1 MFEKH
6 ELTGYLSMFF
16 YHHFLC
22 FKVNKLLKNKC
33 NQFRKGI
40 FVYAIYS
47 AVGFLSFS
55 ASFVFAADRDKSTG
69 HSSQAVSNSAPSGV
83 AEEFDLKKL
92 WDEMR
97 LNNPQL
103 VQARESYLAAKAMAP
118 QASALNNPQIGL
130 QWNNMGLNSPA
141 ALGRAP
147 AGAYTLTQAFSFPGK
162 KTMAGDIADKQAE
175 AIVGQNDTL
184 ALQLASQL
192 VAGYYGTLAAQKQLV
207 SLKEAVLR
215 LDLIKNI
222 AKARYAN
229 NAAAYVEY
237 LNAQVAQSSAEA
249 DRFAMEKQLQ
259 VSLSNVKTL
268 IGRDP
273 RGKIILKGDIHTDR
287 MAVPTLLELEDYAE
301 NSHPILQSSRFQL
314 EAAQKAVTLA
324 KMAYLPD
331 FQIIATSNTNN
342 APLSSGSSRLN
353 YSFEL
358 DVIVPLYFFTKE
370 RYGVEQAVRNQY
382 ASQAA
387 DVSVRQQLLLAV
399 QTNYANYEQAK
410 SQYQFLLDRQ
420 LPEAE
425 AAYKLAL
432 NSYAN
437 NGTGFN
443 DLLTAQSQLR
453 SLQVSL
459 AVAQS
464 NLLQA
469 YAALLAASGKEPI

>member
-1 MFEKH
+1 M
-6 ELTGYLSMFF
+6 
-16 YHHFLC
+16 
-22 FKVNKLLKNKC
+22 LKNKC
-33 NQFRKGI
+33 DKFRKSI
-40 FVYAIYS
+40 FTYAIYS
-47 AVGFLSFS
+47 ALGFSIFS
-55 ASFVFAADRDKSTG
+55 ANFVFAADREKS
-69 HSSQAVSNSAPSGV
+69 SSHQSLTASDSASSGV
-83 AEEFDLKKL
+83 ADEFDLKKL

-103 VQARESYLAAKAMAP
+103 VQARESYLAAKAIAP
-118 QASALNNPQIGL
+118 QVSAPNNPQIGL

-175 AIVGQNDTL
+175 SIVGQNDTL

-222 AKARYAN
+222 AKSRYAN

-273 RGKIILKGDIHTDR
+273 RGKMVLKGDIRTDR
-287 MAVPTLLELEDYAE
+287 MVVPTLLELEDYAE
-301 NSHPILQSSRFQL
+301 NSHPILQSSRYQL

-342 APLSSGSSRLN
+342 APLTSGSSRLN
-353 YSFEL
+353 YNFEF
-358 DVIVPLYFFTKE
+358 DIIVPLFFFTKE

-410 SQYQFLLDRQ
+410 SQYEFLLDRQ

-443 DLLTAQSQLR
+443 DLLTAQAQLR

>member
-1 MFEKH
+1 MG
-6 ELTGYLSMFF
+6 LPAIWRCFF

-33 NQFRKGI
+33 NQFRKSI

-55 ASFVFAADRDKSTG
+55 TNFVFAEGREKSTS
-69 HSSQAVSNSAPSGV
+69 HPSQAVSNSAPSGV
-83 AEEFDLKKL
+83 VEEFDLKKL
-92 WDEMR
+92 WEEMR

-118 QASALNNPQIGL
+118 QASALSNPQIGL

-175 AIVGQNDTL
+175 AIVGQNDTM

-273 RGKIILKGDIHTDR
+273 RGKILLKGDIHTDR

-358 DVIVPLYFFTKE
+358 D
-370 RYGVEQAVRNQY
+370 AVSY
-382 ASQAA
+382 TH
-387 DVSVRQQLLLAV
+387 L
-399 QTNYANYEQAK
+399 T
-410 SQYQFLLDRQ
+410 
-420 LPEAE
+420 LPTT
-425 AAYKLAL
+425 
-432 NSYAN
+432 S
-437 NGTGFN
+437 
-443 DLLTAQSQLR
+443 R
-453 SLQVSL
+453 V
-459 AVAQS
+459 
-464 NLLQA
+464 
-469 YAALLAASGKEPI
+469 

>member
-6 ELTGYLSMFF
+6 GFAGYLAMFF

-162 KTMAGDIADKQAE
+162 KT
-175 AIVGQNDTL
+175 
-184 ALQLASQL
+184 
-192 VAGYYGTLAAQKQLV
+192 LV
-207 SLKEAVLR
+207 SMYKRRQEHALR
-215 LDLIKNI
+215 
-222 AKARYAN
+222 
-229 NAAAYVEY
+229 
-237 LNAQVAQSSAEA
+237 QQ
-249 DRFAMEKQLQ
+249 
-259 VSLSNVKTL
+259 
-268 IGRDP
+268 
-273 RGKIILKGDIHTDR
+273 
-287 MAVPTLLELEDYAE
+287 E
-301 NSHPILQSSRFQL
+301 NSTPCCSTAI
-314 EAAQKAVTLA
+314 
-324 KMAYLPD
+324 
-331 FQIIATSNTNN
+331 
-342 APLSSGSSRLN
+342 
-353 YSFEL
+353 
-358 DVIVPLYFFTKE
+358 
-370 RYGVEQAVRNQY
+370 
-382 ASQAA
+382 
-387 DVSVRQQLLLAV
+387 
-399 QTNYANYEQAK
+399 
-410 SQYQFLLDRQ
+410 QFVD
-420 LPEAE
+420 
-425 AAYKLAL
+425 Y
-432 NSYAN
+432 
-437 NGTGFN
+437 
-443 DLLTAQSQLR
+443 
-453 SLQVSL
+453 
-459 AVAQS
+459 
-464 NLLQA
+464 
-469 YAALLAASGKEPI
+469 